1 MGGGRQALER
11 KGQRWAGESLQRDR
25 GPEWPVQG
33 HAAGSRLGLPPGQP
47 ASPFAPLLTAPVFYG
62 EVASMK
68 LNSSGVRSVSR
79 N

>member
-1 MGGGRQALER
+1 MEVGKPWKGRDGGEQ
-11 KGQRWAGESLQRDR
+11 ESLCSETV

-33 HAAGSRLGLPPGQP
+33 RATGSRLGLPPGQP
-47 ASPFAPLLTAPVFYG
+47 ASPFAPLLTAPVLYG
-62 EVASMK
+62 KVASVK